1 MSDREI
7 MNSKPNWSK
16 TPNTVNFQSTGLTDS
31 TANIIFN
38 SLWEYPDTKVKSKKR
53 LSDAYFHQLTFP
65 TTPLTPITPEEFV
78 WYVRGLM
85 DSELTS
91 LARQQ
96 ALNPD
101 STIELIPTLD
111 KLFRKLNQVK

>member
-1 MSDREI
+1 
-7 MNSKPNWSK
+7 
-16 TPNTVNFQSTGLTDS
+16 
-31 TANIIFN
+31 
-38 SLWEYPDTKVKSKKR
+38 
-53 LSDAYFHQLTFP
+53 
-65 TTPLTPITPEEFV
+65 
-78 WYVRGLM
+78 M

>member
-38 SLWEYPDTKVKSKKR
+38 SLWEYPDTKVEK
-53 LSDAYFHQLTFP
+53 QPP
-65 TTPLTPITPEEFV
+65 TITPEEFV

-85 DSELTS
+85 DSELS
-91 LARQQ
+91 ALARQQ

-101 STIELIPTLD
+101 SNIELIPTLD